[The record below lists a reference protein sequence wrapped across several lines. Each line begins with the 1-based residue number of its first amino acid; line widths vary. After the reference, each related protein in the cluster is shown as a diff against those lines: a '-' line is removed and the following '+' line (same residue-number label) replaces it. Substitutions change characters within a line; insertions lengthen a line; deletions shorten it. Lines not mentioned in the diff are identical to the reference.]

1 MHADTSQCLLK
12 LFQID
17 TGCSASRYP
26 FHTDP
31 VTFALTD
38 VLWKRSS
45 ENLHLTVL
53 FILLH
58 DDILIALYGVCNLV
72 QQVAP
77 RLTGQALQSPGCIPC
92 LDGQLPTAVGSLRGS
107 FRVCVKGKTAVITV
121 KAAMQAD
128 W

>member
-1 MHADTSQCLLK
+1 MS
-12 LFQID
+12 
-17 TGCSASRYP
+17 
-26 FHTDP
+26 
-31 VTFALTD
+31 FAFTD
-38 VLWKRSS
+38 VLVQMQS

-58 DDILIALYGVCNLV
+58 YDILIALYGVCNLV

-107 FRVCVKGKTAVITV
+107 FRVCVKGKTAVMKV
-121 KAAMQAD
+121 KATMQAD